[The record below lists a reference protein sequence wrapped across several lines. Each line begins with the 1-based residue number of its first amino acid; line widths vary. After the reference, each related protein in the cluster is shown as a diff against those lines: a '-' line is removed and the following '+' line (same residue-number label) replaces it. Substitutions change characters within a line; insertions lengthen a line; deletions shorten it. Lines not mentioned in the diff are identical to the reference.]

1 MYYVILNVLE
11 NRSDSVDIGIIGG
24 ADGPTSIFIATS
36 VNWPLSIGIGIAIV
50 LIVVGFIM
58 WKKKH
63 KE

>member
-1 MYYVILNVLE
+1 MLNILE
-11 NRSDSVDIGIIGG
+11 NRSDSVDVDIIGS

-36 VNWPLSIGIGIAIV
+36 VNWSLSIGIGIVIV
-50 LIVVGFIM
+50 LMVIGFIV